1 MKYLTLLL
9 FSVILSGCGVK
20 VHIVHDESADFT
32 KYKTFCWLEGCEF
45 TYTGP
50 TYLDDSL
57 LQENIKGAIIAELE
71 EKGFVKDENNPDL
84 LIDFHIT
91 IENET
96 SRIYHQID
104 ESYEY
109 QPLPEIDNEIIHYLK
124 GTMIIDIVDKAQ
136 ARMVWR
142 SETINYMDLHPE
154 LTAKNIRKGIALTM
168 KKFPP
173 EN

>member
-57 LQENIKGAIIAELE
+57 LRETIKEAIIAEL
-71 EKGFVKDENNPDL
+71 
-84 LIDFHIT
+84 
-91 IENET
+91 
-96 SRIYHQID
+96 
-104 ESYEY
+104 
-109 QPLPEIDNEIIHYLK
+109 
-124 GTMIIDIVDKAQ
+124 
-136 ARMVWR
+136 
-142 SETINYMDLHPE
+142 
-154 LTAKNIRKGIALTM
+154 
-168 KKFPP
+168 
-173 EN
+173 